1 MAPRS
6 QASALASRPPAG
18 HYVGSWQGKGITTL
32 VCLSPTT
39 HAVGQRSTDPHLQ
52 VEDAPEADRSA
63 QSTLCQRLPFWS
75 FAEKALATTGGYAR
89 REEHPGLS

>member
-1 MAPRS
+1 MAPQS

-52 VEDAPEADRSA
+52 VEDALKQTGLPKAHCASG
-63 QSTLCQRLPFWS
+63 SLSGLLQRRP
-75 FAEKALATTGGYAR
+75 
-89 REEHPGLS
+89 